1 VRIAILEDDL
11 DLAQLVSGWLKQA
24 HYEVEHFD
32 SGAALLNAAALKRFD
47 LMVLDWMLP
56 GLSGLEVV
64 TRLRASGSRVPVLF
78 LTQFDS
84 VDNVATALKAGAD
97 DYLAKPVSRNLLLT
111 RVQSLLGAQGGGEMA
126 PRDLSHGRYR
136 TDSATSAIVID
147 DRAVTLKPGEYALAW
162 LMFAHVGRLVTRS
175 ELRRVAWQNEQEGE
189 QKTHGVDFELS
200 LIKLKLALDGSHGLV
215 LVRVHN
221 LGYRL
226 EHAAGAER
234 PTTA

>member
-1 VRIAILEDDL
+1 MRIAILEDDL
-11 DLAQLVSGWLKQA
+11 DLAELVGSWLKQA
-24 HYEVEHFD
+24 HHEVEHFE
-32 SGAALLNAAALKRFD
+32 SGAALLNAAAARRFD

-84 VDNVATALKAGAD
+84 VENVATALKAGAD
-97 DYLAKPVSRNLLLT
+97 DYLAKPVSRNLFLT
-111 RVQSLLGAQGGGEMA
+111 RVQGLLGAQGGSS

-136 TDSATSAIVID
+136 TDTAASAIMID
-147 DRAVTLKPGEYALAW
+147 DRAVALKPTEFALAW
-162 LMFAHVGRLVTRS
+162 LLLANAGRLVTRS
-175 ELRRVAWQNEQEGE
+175 DLRRVAWQNERAGE

-200 LIKLKLALDGSHGLV
+200 LIKLKLALDGSNGLA

-226 EHAAGAER
+226 EFASGAER
-234 PTTA
+234 PNPA

>member
-11 DLAQLVSGWLKQA
+11 DLAELVGGWLKQA
-24 HYEVEHFD
+24 HHEVEVFE
-32 SGAALLNAAALKRFD
+32 SGAALLNAVALKRYD

-97 DYLAKPVSRNLLLT
+97 DYLAKPVSRNLFLT
-111 RVQSLLGAQGGGEMA
+111 RVQGLLGAQGGGEA
-126 PRDLSHGRYR
+126 PKDHSVGRYR
-136 TDSATSAIVID
+136 TDSAAKTIMID
-147 DRAVTLKPGEYALAW
+147 ERAVALTAGEFALAW
-162 LMFAHVGRLVTRS
+162 QLFANFGRLVTRS
-175 ELRRVAWQNEQEGE
+175 DLRRVAWQSERDGKQN
-189 QKTHGVDFELS
+189 THGMDFELS
-200 LIKLKLALDGSHGLV
+200 LIKLKLALDGSHGLA
-215 LVRVHN
+215 LTRVHN

-226 EHAAGAER
+226 EHASGVER
-234 PTTA
+234 PPSA